1 MEPTDTQSP
10 DHTEFDELCADI
22 DEFEP
27 LPAVKP
33 ENLERDEENDDDT
46 SLDGQILAG
55 LVSPV

>member
-1 MEPTDTQSP
+1 VQPTDTQSP
-10 DHTEFDELCADI
+10 DRTEFDELCADI

-27 LPAVKP
+27 LPAVKA